1 MRAGRRAAA
10 VWAGLCLA
18 GLGATAALNIGSD
31 TARPSTGGPDSEG
44 LTVEINGTE
53 VGTCARIIQAF
64 EEARAGALPPSEAAP
79 NAKGSGSAQA
89 VVTQVYSWDA
99 AVPSECEKE
108 LKARGLTQ
116 D

>member
-1 MRAGRRAAA
+1 MRAGRRAAT

-53 VGTCARIIQAF
+53 AGTCARIIRAI
-64 EEARAGALPPSEAAP
+64 EEARAGALPPSEAAL
-79 NAKGSGSAQA
+79 NAKGSSSAQ
-89 VVTQVYSWDA
+89 VDTFVMDS
-99 AVPSECEKE
+99 AVPGECEKE